1 MVVLVDEEEDEND
14 EDINVEN
21 RRECEWY
28 HCEPQNKERKSKE
41 TPPDTIFTLATYSSV
56 LNENMADEN
65 KSHVVNI
72 LAFIQL

>member
-1 MVVLVDEEEDEND
+1 MVLVDEEEDEND

-28 HCEPQNKERKSKE
+28 HCEPQNNERKSKQI
-41 TPPDTIFTLATYSSV
+41 TPDTIFILATYSSV
-56 LNENMADEN
+56 WNAYMADEN